1 MPPSTSATEKEQGL
15 KVGEVICSECADG
28 LSFVSVLLS
37 AILQHVQ
44 SNAPLIYCHHF
55 IGYLLQRHT
64 FTATTWSRLH
74 FPARNSSLDQ
84 FIVCL
89 RMLHFGAPFVAQ
101 PRTKPRFR
109 AACVSSPDNSQRVF
123 QPDALLMS
131 YAPIAAVTSPV
142 RAFGLSTF
150 PAHNPVLQRRALAS
164 TAKAQ
169 ICGAHSSPWKQQA
182 PPA

>member
-1 MPPSTSATEKEQGL
+1 
-15 KVGEVICSECADG
+15 VGEVIYSECADG

-44 SNAPLIYCHHF
+44 SNALLIYCHHF

-101 PRTKPRFR
+101 PR

-150 PAHNPVLQRRALAS
+150 PALNPVLQRRALAS